1 MTGED
6 LDRELV
12 DRLRKSI
19 ARAIADE
26 CRTPESVVMIRYPE
40 AVEALLGV
48 LIALSGELALFDDV
62 HQVHDLAAGIST
74 RIMNQVPAARAKAHG
89 KPDTTPLIN

>member
-12 DRLRKSI
+12 DRLRKAI

-26 CRTPESVVMIRYPE
+26 CRTPEGVVMIRYPE

-48 LIALSGELALFDDV
+48 LIALSGELALFDDA
-62 HQVHDLAAGIST
+62 HELHSLAANVGK
-74 RIMNQVPAARAKAHG
+74 RVMNGVAAARRQAHG
-89 KPDTTPLIN
+89 QRADIAP